1 MTNNYSKPWMN
12 SAIML
17 ADVALEGP
25 LVARAVQIGGRIFDF
40 VVAAFQ
46 RWCIFAQITVKL
58 VACNP
63 GYALTGKPFFH
74 NMVLVINSSFSLNKY
89 SRVAT

>member
-1 MTNNYSKPWMN
+1 MDELCHHGVVLVDG
-12 SAIML
+12 A
-17 ADVALEGP
+17 VEGE
-25 LVARAVQIGGRIFDF
+25 LVARAVQIEGRIFDF

-74 NMVLVINSSFSLNKY
+74 NMVLVINSSFSLKKN